1 MQGAGLTAR
10 ELYCRRGD
18 RPLFGGLDLALKP
31 GEALHLVGPNGIG
44 KSSLIEILAGL
55 RRPSDFLSA
64 DSESPARGL
73 VEWSGTVGLLDGRL
87 ALDETVTLERA
98 LAFWAALDG
107 SAASTADHARSL
119 GIEPLMDVPV
129 RYLSTGQRKRAG
141 LTRLLGQN
149 ADHWLLD
156 EPLNGLDTESIGVV
170 ETLIA
175 ARRAAG
181 GVVVV
186 ASHQPIAMPGAVTL
200 DLRDHPW

>member
-18 RPLFGGLDLALKP
+18 RPLFGGLDLTLER
-31 GEALHLVGPNGIG
+31 GEALHLTGPNGIG
-44 KSSLIEILAGL
+44 KSSLIQILAGL
-55 RRPSDFLSA
+55 RKPSDFLAAKGEGFS
-64 DSESPARGL
+64 RGF
-73 VEWSGTVGLLDGRL
+73 VDWSGSVALLDGRL
-87 ALDETVTLERA
+87 ALDEAVTLDRA
-98 LAFWAALDG
+98 LAFWTALDG
-107 SAASTADHARSL
+107 SEKLTSKHAETL
-119 GIEPLMDVPV
+119 GIEALMDVPV

-141 LTRLLGQN
+141 IARLLGQN

-156 EPLNGLDTESIGVV
+156 EPLNGLDTESIGVI